1 MRILTLL
8 GGPSCV
14 AETAALSREIRSFN
28 AGIDFRLR
36 FLDIGIEEVVLGLP
50 QAADAFRKELED
62 ADLRSVEAGT
72 PLLLA
77 ARLALRIQE
86 QRPDLLVVAGSGE
99 LVEPALAAAEAVD
112 VRTAVYGTG
121 RAEVEGALDLGD
133 QPPVA
138 VERMTGVA
146 REIA

>member
-1 MRILTLL
+1 MRILTFL

-36 FLDIGIEEVVLGLP
+36 FLDIGLEEVISGAP
-50 QAADAFRKELED
+50 PDTDAFRKELED

-72 PLLLA
+72 ALVLA
-77 ARLALRIQE
+77 ARLALLIQE
-86 QRPDLLVVAGSGE
+86 QRPDLVVVAGSGE
-99 LVEPALAAAEAVD
+99 LVEPALAAAEAVGI
-112 VRTAVYGTG
+112 RAAVYGKC

-146 REIA
+146 REIV

>member
-1 MRILTLL
+1 MRILTFL

-36 FLDIGIEEVVLGLP
+36 FLDIGLEEVVSGAP
-50 QAADAFRKELED
+50 PDTDAFRKELED

-72 PLLLA
+72 ALVLA
-77 ARLALRIQE
+77 ARLALLIQE
-86 QRPDLLVVAGSGE
+86 QRPDLVVVAGSGE
-99 LVEPALAAAEAVD
+99 LVEPALAAAEAVGI
-112 VRTAVYGTG
+112 RTAVYGRD
-121 RAEVEGALDLGD
+121 RAEAEGALDLGD

-146 REIA
+146 REIV

>member
-36 FLDIGIEEVVLGLP
+36 FLDIGIEEVVLGLA

-62 ADLRSVEAGT
+62 ADLR
-72 PLLLA
+72 
-77 ARLALRIQE
+77 IQE
-86 QRPDLLVVAGSGE
+86 QRPDLMVVAGSGE

-112 VRTAVYGTG
+112 VRTAVYGTD

-133 QPPVA
+133 QPSVA